1 MSFAAAA
8 AISCGIQYTT
18 ELARPSPPLDRRELV
33 LRATSGLSLGCA
45 AAASAVLFAQF
56 QVLHRPQL
64 ATDAAGELLLSDDA
78 EVAAQLR
85 ALRSSNELAADRR
98 QRLVQWRALREAP
111 AGARESEAAFA
122 TVLRVRKAIG
132 AAEEYAAAREWARVD
147 AALPATMVREL
158 ERAATTLAHSV
169 RLDADARAAVGWE
182 WGQCGNR
189 RCGAQADAAQAL
201 CKLRANAGMIVPLEA
216 LFYLDVAKRAVDE
229 ILAVAAA
236 AGVGGGAALP
246 PTGPGAYL
254 PEETLELFLVH
265 DDDEGGIV
273 GRKLGEE
280 TVEEQVAAQE
290 EAALEEMRRMLASE
304 EGD

>member
-8 AISCGIQYTT
+8 AISLGIQYTT

-45 AAASAVLFAQF
+45 AAASAVLFGQF
-56 QVLHRPQL
+56 RVIHRPQL

-78 EVAAQLR
+78 EVTAQLR

-111 AGARESEAAFA
+111 AGARARRRSRRCCACSDRRRSA
-122 TVLRVRKAIG
+122 RQ
-132 AAEEYAAAREWARVD
+132 REWARVD

-201 CKLRANAGMIVPLEA
+201 CKLRANAA
-216 LFYLDVAKRAVDE
+216 
-229 ILAVAAA
+229 
-236 AGVGGGAALP
+236 
-246 PTGPGAYL
+246 
-254 PEETLELFLVH
+254 
-265 DDDEGGIV
+265 
-273 GRKLGEE
+273 
-280 TVEEQVAAQE
+280 
-290 EAALEEMRRMLASE
+290 
-304 EGD
+304 

>member
-1 MSFAAAA
+1 MCIRDS
-8 AISCGIQYTT
+8 
-18 ELARPSPPLDRRELV
+18 
-33 LRATSGLSLGCA
+33 
-45 AAASAVLFAQF
+45 
-56 QVLHRPQL
+56 
-64 ATDAAGELLLSDDA
+64 
-78 EVAAQLR
+78 
-85 ALRSSNELAADRR
+85 
-98 QRLVQWRALREAP
+98 
-111 AGARESEAAFA
+111 
-122 TVLRVRKAIG
+122 
-132 AAEEYAAAREWARVD
+132 
-147 AALPATMVREL
+147 
-158 ERAATTLAHSV
+158 
-169 RLDADARAAVGWE
+169 
-182 WGQCGNR
+182 
-189 RCGAQADAAQAL
+189 
-201 CKLRANAGMIVPLEA
+201 LEA

-290 EAALEEMRRMLASE
+290 EAALEEMRRMLARD